1 MKLKS
6 WNEASRKLKSRKYK
20 ISLMKLRVAF
30 FLVFILLL
38 IGKTNSQVLPN
49 FNPEKAALTKNY
61 IRSGFID
68 FAQVT
73 SAPFSWQQ
81 KDWMLFGGVSV
92 GTVLLFTSDLK
103 ISTWF
108 YKHRTSSS
116 SKIVDSFI
124 EPWGGDIQK
133 NYTIYS
139 IIGCYAIGLAIKDEQ
154 LKKVAMLSTKAI
166 IVSGVLNGL
175 SKAAFGRKR
184 PYQTQ
189 LNSAHIWEGPNL
201 KGYYSF
207 PSGHTMS
214 VWSVAS
220 VFAYEYK
227 NKPWVPIT
235 AYSLA
240 TLVGVSRIHDND
252 HWASDVFLGAAFGWT
267 IGHFIA
273 KQNNWGLSI
282 SSVNGKSTAGLAY
295 TF

>member
-1 MKLKS
+1 M
-6 WNEASRKLKSRKYK
+6 
-20 ISLMKLRVAF
+20 RVT
-30 FLVFILLL
+30 LLL
-38 IGKTNSQVLPN
+38 VIIVLLAGKTNSQLLPD
-49 FNPEKAALTKNY
+49 FNPEKAALTKKY
-61 IRSGFID
+61 VRSGFVD
-68 FAQVT
+68 FAKIT

-81 KDWMLFGGVSV
+81 KDWLLFGGISA
-92 GTVLLFTSDLK
+92 GTALLFTSDLE
-103 ISTWF
+103 ISNWF
-108 YKHRTSSS
+108 YKHRTNTS
-116 SKIVDSFI
+116 SKIVDAFI
-124 EPWGGDIQK
+124 EPWGGDIHK

-139 IIGCYAIGLAIKDEQ
+139 IIGYYAVGLAIKNEKM
-154 LKKVAMLSTKAI
+154 KKVAMLSTKAI

-189 LNSAHIWEGPNL
+189 LTSAHIWEGPNL

-227 NKPWVPIT
+227 HKPWVPIS

-240 TLVGVSRIHDND
+240 ALVGVSRIHDND
-252 HWASDVFLGAAFGWT
+252 HWASDVVVGAAFGWA
-267 IGHFIA
+267 IGHVIA

-282 SSVNGKSTAGLAY
+282 SSVNGTSTAGLALR
-295 TF
+295 F